1 MQVIALVSGK
11 GGVGKTTVTANL
23 AIALGQHRKRV
34 LVIDLDPQNAVSI
47 HLGLDPNE
55 IAGLAREGISPESVF
70 ESPFGVNF
78 IPFGN
83 VSDEELAEFEA
94 VLRGDPEFIQKGL
107 MALDPRQIDY
117 VLIDTPP
124 GATVFLKQALYAA
137 QKAIAVVLA
146 DAASFTTIPKLL
158 SLTTEH
164 TSGRSDF
171 KGLNLLV
178 NQMTEKSV
186 LGQQVRAA
194 LYDNYAHIM
203 VPVAIHKDASVAEA
217 LAYERPVLEYNPTG
231 KASLDINDLVDWLL
245 IQCEA

>member
-55 IAGLAREGISPESVF
+55 IAGLAREGIAPESVF
-70 ESPFGVNF
+70 DSPFGVNF

-83 VSDEELAEFEA
+83 VNDVELAEFESM
-94 VLRGDPEFIQKGL
+94 LRADPDFIHKGL
-107 MALDPRQIDY
+107 MALDPQRIDY

-124 GATVFLKQALYAA
+124 GATIFLKQAMHAA
-137 QKAIAVVLA
+137 HQAIAVVLA

-158 SLTTEH
+158 SLVDSHTEA
-164 TSGRSDF
+164 RSDF
-171 KGLNLLV
+171 LGVRLLV
-178 NQMTEKSV
+178 NQMAEKSV
-186 LGQQVRAA
+186 LGHQVRAA
-194 LYDNYAHIM
+194 LYENYAQIL

-217 LAYERPVLEYNPTG
+217 LAYERPVLQYNPSG
-231 KASLDINDLVDWLL
+231 KASTDINDLVDWLL